1 MNCKYSVYHNKSR
14 NYLLIFENN
23 LKMTPNNLC
32 SNVHQN
38 QRNFFDSKKS
48 LELNY
53 RIKSLKKL
61 KATIIKFEKNIVDA
75 LKLDLGKSYAI
86 KEWMQDL
93 TL

>member
-32 SNVHQN
+32 LSVHQN

-48 LELNY
+48 FHLNY

-75 LKLDLGKSYAI
+75 LKLDLGKS
-86 KEWMQDL
+86 
-93 TL
+93 

>member
-1 MNCKYSVYHNKSR
+1 
-14 NYLLIFENN
+14 
-23 LKMTPNNLC
+23 MTPNNLC

-75 LKLDLGKSYAI
+75 LKLDLGKSYAESYMSEI
-86 KEWMQDL
+86 SIIYNEINYF
-93 TL
+93 